1 MIWSARAVLV
11 LAATGLTLG
20 GCAQRARNL
29 NVQVVEPREDRWST
43 TVGQQ
48 MVVVYAAPRLRAEV
62 ELLFE
67 YLAMLSQKGL
77 DLAPGYRLHFGW
89 TTLTLTEQQ
98 GEFVFYE
105 PDYDAIDPEGSTRE
119 DISASLDVLTD
130 QNAVL
135 LKARQRPAPVNFDQH
150 VLVSRGALEAS
161 EVYLVRVESP
171 GARLTGWRIAPTEG
185 DVAAAEVDSL
195 PVHEVYKRRPDLL
208 SAMLLPPGFMA
219 FYDAEGLQVLVDG
232 QDEPVWVRPAPT
244 TEI

>member
-1 MIWSARAVLV
+1 MSWSLRAALV
-11 LAATGLTLG
+11 LAAVGVTAV
-20 GCAQRARNL
+20 GCAHHPRGL
-29 NVQVVEPREDRWST
+29 KVQVVEPREDRWST
-43 TVGQQ
+43 TVGEET
-48 MVVVYAAPRLRAEV
+48 VVVYAAPRLRAEV

-67 YLAMLSQKGL
+67 YLALLSQKGL
-77 DLAPGYRLHFGW
+77 ELAPGYRLHFGW
-89 TTLTLTEQQ
+89 TTLTLTERQ

-105 PDYDAIDPEGSTRE
+105 PDYDALDPEGATRE
-119 DISASLDVLTD
+119 DISASLDVLTG

-135 LKARQRPAPVNFDQH
+135 LKAKQRPAPVNFDQH

-161 EVYLVRVESP
+161 DVYLVRVESP

-219 FYDAEGLQVLVDG
+219 FFDAEGLQVLVDAD
-232 QDEPVWVRPAPT
+232 DEPVWVRAAT
-244 TEI
+244 STEI